1 MPTAN
6 GPRQFPGRTL
16 TFVGL
21 LWASAALSMAQQ
33 PVFVEVPPT
42 QTGIRWVHE
51 NARSEARHLPES
63 LGPGVALLDYDADG
77 DQDVYLVNSGPRAFF
92 QPATPLSSAL
102 YRNDGRGS
110 FADVTKAAGVSG
122 GMFGMGAAA
131 ADYDADGDLD
141 LLVTAYGPLKLYRNE
156 GNGTFTDVAAQS
168 GVAYDG
174 WTTSAVWFD
183 YDGDGDLDL
192 FVCSFVKYDPGQ
204 TVDCGRNKLGKRFY
218 CIPKLFEPTASLLYE
233 NVGQGKFRR
242 ADAGTAIATTLGKGL
257 GVVAADVNQDR
268 RLDLFVANDTVQNF
282 LFLNRPRGLWEEA
295 GLFAEVAYSADG
307 RPRSGMGVDAADVD
321 GDGRVDLFVANVDG
335 EIFSLY
341 RNNGDET
348 FTDVARENGIAEST
362 RYLSGWGLRFLD
374 YDNDG
379 DNDLL
384 LANGHPDDMIESQRA
399 RVTYREPLRLF
410 RNEKGMLRDVSTES
424 GPLFAKQLPARG
436 LAVGDLDNDGDLD
449 FVVGNNGEAPVV
461 ARNQTS
467 GNGWI
472 GIELVARQAGGATA
486 GAVIRWSAG
495 GVSRTRQKTAGGSYL
510 SSHDPREIL
519 GLGAAQLDWVEIEWP
534 APSSRVERF
543 DGLAP
548 NRYHKLREGQGQAR

>member
-1 MPTAN
+1 MPTVSD
-6 GPRQFPGRTL
+6 PRRFKSRTL
-16 TFVGL
+16 ACAGL
-21 LWASAALSMAQQ
+21 LLICAVQGQAQA
-33 PVFVEVPPT
+33 VFVEVPAS

-51 NARSEARHLPES
+51 NARSDARHLPES

-77 DQDVYLVNSGPRAFF
+77 DQDVYLVNSGPSAFF
-92 QPATPLSSAL
+92 QPKSAISGAL
-102 YRNDGRGS
+102 YRNDGKGAFS
-110 FADVTKAAGVSG
+110 DVTQAAGLQGDV
-122 GMFGMGAAA
+122 FGMGVAA
-131 ADYDADGDLD
+131 ADYDSDGDVD
-141 LLVTAYGPLKLYRNE
+141 LLVTAYGPLRLYRNE
-156 GNGTFTDVAAQS
+156 GNGAFTDVAARS

-192 FVCSFVKYDPGQ
+192 FVCSFVKYDAGQ
-204 TVDCGRNKLGKRFY
+204 TVDCGVNKLGKRFY
-218 CIPKLFEPTASLLYE
+218 CIPKLFEPTPSLLFE
-233 NVGQGKFRR
+233 NIGQGKFSR
-242 ADAGTAIATTLGKGL
+242 ADPGTAIAKNLGKGL

-282 LFLNRPRGLWEEA
+282 LFLNRPRGVWEEA

-335 EIFSLY
+335 EMFSLY

-348 FTDVARENGIAEST
+348 FSDVARENGVAEST
-362 RYLSGWGLRFLD
+362 RYLSGWGLRFMD

-384 LANGHPDDMIESQRA
+384 LANGHPDDMIEAQRA

-410 RNEKGMLRDVSTES
+410 RNDKGVLRDVSAEA
-424 GPLFAKQLPARG
+424 GPLFTKPLAARG

-461 ARNQTS
+461 ARNQS
-467 GNGWI
+467 SRNGWV
-472 GIELVARQAGGATA
+472 GLDLRGRQAGSAV

-495 GVSRTRQKTAGGSYL
+495 GLIRARQKTAGGSYL

-519 GLGAAQLDWVEIEWP
+519 GLGAAELDWVEIAWP
-534 APSSRVERF
+534 PPSSRVERF
-543 DGLAP
+543 EGLAP
-548 NRYHKLREGQGQAR
+548 NRYHQLREGQGQAQ